1 MTRGLMIRQL
11 NVSRGKTPIVHDVT
25 LHLQPGHL
33 VSCIG
38 PNGAGKSTLL
48 GALAGSFAVTGKI
61 TWNGTSLSQ
70 PMISHMPQQCQVDA
84 DLTALQVLLLG
95 QHEALGLRVKT
106 SQMDAAGEML
116 QSLDIMA
123 LANRPMTSLSGG
135 QQQLVLLG
143 QRLIRNP
150 KLLLLDEAT
159 SALDMAHQMRVMQ
172 LIRDYVRKNDAL
184 AIMAIHDLN
193 LAARYSDEVL
203 LMHAGKLEAK
213 GPFATAMTEERLE
226 RVYGMKAI
234 LLPDIAGAPVIVA
247 LHPLSSP
254 TPSIAA

>member
-1 MTRGLMIRQL
+1 MTRGLMVRQL
-11 NVSRGKTPIVHDVT
+11 SVTRGKTEIVHDVT
-25 LHLQPGHL
+25 LHLQPGLL

-38 PNGAGKSTLL
+38 PNGAGKSTLM
-48 GALAGSFAVTGKI
+48 GALAGSFTATGKI
-61 TWNGTSLSQ
+61 LWNGAGLTQ
-70 PMISHMPQQCQVDA
+70 PMIGHMPQQCRVDA

-95 QHEALGLRVKT
+95 QHETLGLRIKDSDLT
-106 SQMDAAGEML
+106 TAGEML

-143 QRLIRNP
+143 QRLIRQP

-172 LIRDYVRKNDAL
+172 LIRDYVRRSGAL

-193 LAARYSDEVL
+193 LAARYCDEVL
-203 LMHAGKLEAK
+203 LMHAGRLEAK
-213 GPFATAMTEERLE
+213 GPFADAMTTELLE

-234 LLPDIAGAPVIVA
+234 LLPDIAGAPVIVP
-247 LHPLSSP
+247 LHPLSP
-254 TPSIAA
+254 HRQPIAL

>member
-11 NVSRGKTPIVHDVT
+11 NVARGKTPIVHDVT

-48 GALAGSFAVTGKI
+48 GALAGSFAATGKI
-61 TWNGTSLSQ
+61 TWNGAALTQ
-70 PMISHMPQQCQVDA
+70 PMIGHMPQQCRVDA

-95 QHEALGLRVKT
+95 QHETLGLRIKT
-106 SQMDAAGEML
+106 SQMNAAGEML

-193 LAARYSDEVL
+193 LAARYSDEIV
-203 LMHAGKLEAK
+203 LMHAGRLEAK
-213 GPFATAMTEERLE
+213 GPFAEAMTEERLE

-234 LLPDIAGAPVIVA
+234 LLPDIAGAPVIVP
-247 LHPLSSP
+247 LHPLSSLALALA
-254 TPSIAA
+254 I

>member
-1 MTRGLMIRQL
+1 MTHGLMVRQL
-11 NVSRGKTPIVHDVT
+11 NVTRGKTAIVHDVT
-25 LHLQPGHL
+25 LHLQPGLL
-33 VSCIG
+33 VSCLG

-48 GALAGSFAVTGKI
+48 GALAGSFAATGKI
-61 TWNGTSLSQ
+61 TWNGSALTQ
-70 PMISHMPQQCQVDA
+70 PMIGHMPQQCRVDA

-95 QHEALGLRVKT
+95 QHERLGLRIKDSDLET
-106 SQMDAAGEML
+106 AGEML
-116 QSLDIMA
+116 HSLDIMA

-143 QRLIRNP
+143 QRLIRQP

-172 LIRDYVRKNDAL
+172 LLRDYVRRSGAL

-193 LAARYSDEVL
+193 LAARYCDEAL
-203 LMHAGKLEAK
+203 LMHAGRLEAK
-213 GPFATAMTEERLE
+213 GPFANAITPELLE

-234 LLPDIAGAPVIVA
+234 VLPDISGAPVIVP

-254 TPSIAA
+254 IPSIAL